1 MHLILDKLSVS
12 YAWHLWK
19 FSTLMLGLH
28 VCVLGGTKKKKLC
41 LSHIR
46 LMKCPVIS
54 VQVVLYF
61 SEFCHLVSVL
71 SNTSLTWRQI
81 TSSCLYWVIYLIE
94 KWGKGSETDG
104 GWTHESL
111 VLELMRWRSN
121 FLGEFQCGGRCY
133 FGSNIAYFFVPWNMG
148 LLVNETVSTGK

>member
-1 MHLILDKLSVS
+1 MYLCTWLNVFTWLNAFNLGQAFCKLCMTSVKIFNS
-12 YAWHLWK
+12 
-19 FSTLMLGLH
+19 H
-28 VCVLGGTKKKKLC
+28 VRSSCLCSWGNNKKKLC
-41 LSHIR
+41 LSQIR
-46 LMKCPVIS
+46 LMKCPIIS

-104 GWTHESL
+104 GWTRESL
-111 VLELMRWRSN
+111 VLELMR
-121 FLGEFQCGGRCY
+121 
-133 FGSNIAYFFVPWNMG
+133 
-148 LLVNETVSTGK
+148 